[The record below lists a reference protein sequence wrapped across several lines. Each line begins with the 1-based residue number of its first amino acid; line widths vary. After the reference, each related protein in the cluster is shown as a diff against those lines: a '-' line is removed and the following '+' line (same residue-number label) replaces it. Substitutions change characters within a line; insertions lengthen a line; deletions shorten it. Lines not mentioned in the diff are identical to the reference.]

1 MENEK
6 LDALLKSFAALVSPY
21 ILEQMQVRVLLED
34 MRIQI
39 REEVRAEVQKQ
50 VDDLGQIDKEMIAD
64 VVRSELSDA
73 DIVTSD
79 DLDDRLIDYATDER
93 VTELATDA
101 IEEKLDD
108 MIGEAVLDA
117 LKYKITFSV
126 EAH

>member
-50 VDDLGQIDKEMIAD
+50 VDDLGQIDKEMIAE
-64 VVRSELSDA
+64 VVRSELSDL

-93 VTELATDA
+93 VTELAAEA

>member
-1 MENEK
+1 MDNAK

-21 ILEQMQVRVLLED
+21 ILEQMLDNLQVLV
-34 MRIQI
+34 IN
-39 REEVRAEVQKQ
+39 EVNDIMQKQ
-50 VDDLGQIDKEMIAD
+50 INDLGQIDKQMIAD
-64 VVRSELSDA
+64 VVRSEISDM
-73 DIVTSD
+73 DIVTSN

>member
-21 ILEQMQVRVLLED
+21 ILDQMQVRVLLED

-50 VDDLGQIDKEMIAD
+50 VDDLGQIDKEMIAE
-64 VVRSELSDA
+64 VVRSELSDL

>member
-6 LDALLKSFAALVSPY
+6 LAALLHSFAALLSPY
-21 ILEQMQVRVLLED
+21 IMDHLRMQL
-34 MRIQI
+34 
-39 REEVRAEVQKQ
+39 REEVRADLRAELEQHIN
-50 VDDLGQIDKEMIAD
+50 DLGQIDKEMIAD

>member
-50 VDDLGQIDKEMIAD
+50 VDDLGQIDKEMIAE
-64 VVRSELSDA
+64 VVRSELSDM

-93 VTELATDA
+93 VTELATEA

>member
-50 VDDLGQIDKEMIAD
+50 VDDLGQIDKEMIAE
-64 VVRSELSDA
+64 VVRSELSDMEF
-73 DIVTSD
+73 VNSD

-93 VTELATDA
+93 VTELAGEV